1 MHVQEYLNV
10 INSILYDWFNTM
22 WEDRSVIRENRKVIL
37 LAEMVFLSYQSAYK
51 TEYQNEKMISA
62 HN

>member
-1 MHVQEYLNV
+1 
-10 INSILYDWFNTM
+10 M

>member
-1 MHVQEYLNV
+1 
-10 INSILYDWFNTM
+10 M
-22 WEDRSVIRENRKVIL
+22 WEDRSVIRENITGRIL

-51 TEYQNEKMISA
+51 TEYQNEKMIST